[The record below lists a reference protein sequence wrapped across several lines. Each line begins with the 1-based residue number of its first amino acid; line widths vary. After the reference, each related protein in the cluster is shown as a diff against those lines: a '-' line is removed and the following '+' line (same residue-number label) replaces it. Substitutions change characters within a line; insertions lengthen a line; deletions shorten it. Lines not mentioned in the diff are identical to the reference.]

1 MFQATGLDYDEGAAK
16 EWLVTNGLGGY
27 ASSTAIGVNTRK
39 YHGLLVAAR
48 NPPVDRIQ
56 LVAKVEEDVCIGDD
70 CHSLS
75 VNKYAD
81 HIHPEGYYFLS
92 EFTFEDY
99 PVFYYA
105 LDDVSVQKAVCMVH
119 GLNATIVN
127 YQLHAKRAGEL
138 TVRPL
143 VNCRSI
149 HDNTHEAD
157 VDWRLERTALKA
169 GEIISFYE
177 GSPQLLLSADKGSY
191 KAEKTW
197 YRNLT
202 YDWEDSRGYDSRE
215 DLFNCGVFTHPFPEG
230 TSQLTLYFI
239 GGEKQDSLTTIDER
253 LKTQKGNSFAQEEA
267 RRKALVDAFY
277 HWRIRQRRNELLTTL
292 IKAADQFIVRRKSTK
307 SKTIIAGYPWFTDWG
322 RDTMIAIRGLCMA
335 LGRFEDAKSI
345 LQQYTNAMRNG
356 LLPNRFTD
364 DGGADYNTVDAS
376 LWYVLAVADY
386 HHYTRDR
393 QFIQSIW
400 PKLEEVVN
408 AYVDGTDYGISM
420 DDDGLVA
427 CNDASQ
433 NLTWMDAKTGDTV
446 HTPRTGKAVEIQ
458 ALWYASL
465 ASMEELADVT
475 GKKFSHQGLVDQV
488 KKSFTTQFWN
498 AHENCLYDVVG
509 SDGPD
514 ASIRPNQ
521 ILAISQPYQLL
532 PVEKEK
538 AVVYKVREKL
548 WTPVGLRTL
557 APDDPRFAAC
567 YRGDQA
573 ARDAAYHQGTVWPW
587 LLGPYWRSL
596 LKVQEYSPESKHHVY
611 QEIMRLSEN
620 LGDHGI
626 GQFSE
631 IFEAETL
638 RPDGCY
644 AQAWSVGE
652 FIRALSLVI

>member
-1 MFQATGLDYDEGAAK
+1 MFQETGLDYDEGSAK

-27 ASSTAIGVNTRK
+27 ASSTAIGANTRK

-48 NPPVDRIQ
+48 NPPVDRVQ
-56 LVAKVEEDVCIGDD
+56 LVAKLEEDICIGDD

-81 HIHPEGYYFLS
+81 HIHPEGYYYLS

-105 LDDVSVQKAVCMVH
+105 LGDVTVRKAVCMVH
-119 GLNATIVN
+119 GLNATLVN
-127 YQLHAKRAGEL
+127 YQIRAKRKGVID
-138 TVRPL
+138 VRPL

-149 HDNTHEAD
+149 HGNTHAD
-157 VDWRLERTALKA
+157 STDWQLQRKA
-169 GEIISFYE
+169 HQTGEVMSFYE
-177 GSPQLLLSADKGSY
+177 ESPRLLLSADRGSY
-191 KAEKTW
+191 ASEETW

-202 YDWEDSRGYDSRE
+202 YDWEAARGYDPAE
-215 DLFNCGVFTHPFPEG
+215 DLLNAGVFTYPFPEG
-230 TSQLTLYFI
+230 SSSFTLYFI
-239 GGEKQDSLTTIDER
+239 GGERQESLATIDQR
-253 LKTQKGNSFAQEEA
+253 LKAQKGDPFAQEEA
-267 RRKALVDAFY
+267 RRKALVDDFY
-277 HWRIRQRRNELLTTL
+277 HWRIRQRRNDLLTTL

-307 SKTIIAGYPWFTDWG
+307 SKTLIAGYPWFTDWG
-322 RDTMIAIRGLCMA
+322 RDTMIAVRGVCLA
-335 LGRFEDAKSI
+335 LGRFEDAKII
-345 LQQYTNAMRNG
+345 LQQYTHSMRNG

-393 QFIQSIW
+393 HFIQSIW

-408 AYVDGTDYGISM
+408 AYVDGTDYGIRM

-427 CNDASQ
+427 CTDKSQ

-446 HTPRTGKAVEIQ
+446 HTPRNGKPVEIQ

-465 ASMEELADVT
+465 ASMEELAESL
-475 GKKFSHQGLVDQV
+475 GKGFSQEGLADRV
-488 KKSFTTQFWN
+488 KESFATQFWN
-498 AHENCLYDVVG
+498 TCENCLYDVVG
-509 SDGPD
+509 PDGPD

-538 AVVYKVREKL
+538 AVVYTVREKL

-573 ARDAAYHQGTVWPW
+573 SRDAAYHQGTVWPW

-596 LKVQEYSPESKHHVY
+596 LKVQDYSPESKHHVY
-611 QEIMRLSEN
+611 QEIMRLSAN

-638 RPDGCY
+638 RPDGCF

-652 FIRALSLVI
+652 FIRAMSLVI